1 MDFSLSEEQT
11 MTCDAAR
18 KFFAREFPLQRL
30 REVEVQG
37 LAAFMAVYRKMGE
50 LGFLGIGVPEDCG
63 GGGGSWLDLAL
74 FAEEAG
80 RALVPTLQITSVVL
94 AAQALIAFGGA
105 EKPRDRIARLVTGET
120 VITPAWI
127 EGEEASREPGSAT
140 KAATHQ
146 DRIQL
151 DGIKRYVEAYDVASE
166 LLVPA
171 CDMRGNTR
179 FYLVPR
185 ASPGLSAEE
194 KRLSSLDRIHD
205 VRLGAVSLPAAAAL
219 GGGWDDWLEVIDASK
234 VIVAAWAVGAA
245 RAALDMAVE
254 YAKVRQQFNRP
265 IGSFQAIQHRL
276 ADAAIAVE
284 QATAMVRYAAWLRG
298 SSGQWKREARMAR
311 LVAGRVVR
319 QVAHAAMLTHG
330 GYGFMEEY
338 DIQLYFRRAKQFET
352 MVEGPMLQREL
363 IAGEDV
369 EDGSRVL

>member
-30 REVEVQG
+30 REVEAQG
-37 LAAFMAVYRKMGE
+37 LAEFMAVYRKMGE

-94 AAQALIAFGGA
+94 AAQALIAFGGT
-105 EKPRDRIARLVTGET
+105 KKSRDRVARLVSGET
-120 VITPAWI
+120 VITPAWL
-127 EGEEASREPGSAT
+127 EGEEAGREPGSAT
-140 KAATHQ
+140 TAAPHE
-146 DRIQL
+146 DRIEL
-151 DGIKRYVEAYDVASE
+151 NGIRRYVEAYDVAS
-166 LLVPA
+166 A
-171 CDMRGNTR
+171 SDIRGNTC

-205 VRLGAVSLPAAAAL
+205 VRLGGVSLPATAAL

-298 SSGQWKREARMAR
+298 SSGQWKREASMAR

-338 DIQLYFRRAKQFET
+338 DIQLYFRRAKQFEY

-363 IAGEDV
+363 IADEDV
-369 EDGSRVL
+369 DDASRVL

>member
-11 MTCDAAR
+11 MTCDVAR
-18 KFFAREFPLQRL
+18 KFFAREFPLRRL

-37 LAAFMAVYRKMGE
+37 LEGFMPVYRRMGE
-50 LGFLGIGVPEDCG
+50 LGFLGIGVREDCG

-94 AAQALIAFGGA
+94 AAQALIGFGGA
-105 EKPRDRIARLVTGET
+105 AEHRDRIAGLVAGEA
-120 VITPAWI
+120 VIAPAWI

-140 KAATHQ
+140 KAVTHR
-146 DRIQL
+146 DRIEL
-151 DGIKRYVEAYDVASE
+151 DGVKRYVEAFDVASG

-171 CDMRGNTR
+171 CDSRGHAR

-185 ASPGLSAEE
+185 ESPGLSAEE
-194 KRLSSLDRIHD
+194 NRLSSLDRVHE
-205 VRLGAVSLPAAAAL
+205 VRLVKVSLATSSAL
-219 GGGWDDWLEVIDASK
+219 GGCWDDWLEVIDAAK
-234 VIVAAWAVGAA
+234 IIVAGWAVGAA

-254 YAKVRQQFNRP
+254 YAKVRQQFDRP

-298 SSGQWKREARMAR
+298 NSGQWKREARMAR

-319 QVAHAAMLTHG
+319 QVVHAAMLTHG

-338 DIQLYFRRAKQFET
+338 DIQLYCRRAKQLEF

-369 EDGSRVL
+369 QDGLRVL